1 GVGATCARVVRQW
14 LTESLLLAML
24 GGAAGLALARYG
36 LTALLALAPAGVPR
50 LDEVAIDRR
59 VLLFTLAVTALTG
72 LVSGLFPA
80 WRNARAGLAT
90 AVEEGGEKGSA
101 PGASQRFR
109 QALVVAQIALALVL
123 LVCAGLL
130 TRSFARL
137 IAVEPGF
144 DTSNLLTLHISL
156 NGPAY
161 RQAQTTLYYQRLLE
175 RLRVLPGVVAA
186 GAVSVLPMGG
196 GTGFPRPYL
205 RAGEP
210 EASAAAHQTRPPI
223 ATPAKF

>member
-1 GVGATCARVVRQW
+1 
-14 LTESLLLAML
+14 
-24 GGAAGLALARYG
+24 
-36 LTALLALAPAGVPR
+36 
-50 LDEVAIDRR
+50 
-59 VLLFTLAVTALTG
+59 LLFTLALTALTG
-72 LVSGLFPA
+72 LFTGLFPA
-80 WRNARAGLAT
+80 WRNARTELAT
-90 AVEEGGEKGSA
+90 TLKEGGEKGA
-101 PGASQRFR
+101 TPGASQRFR

-123 LVCAGLL
+123 LVGAGLL

-175 RLRVLPGVVAA
+175 RLRALPGVVAA
-186 GAVSVLPMGG
+186 GAVSVLPMGVD
-196 GTGFPRPYL
+196 TDFERPYW